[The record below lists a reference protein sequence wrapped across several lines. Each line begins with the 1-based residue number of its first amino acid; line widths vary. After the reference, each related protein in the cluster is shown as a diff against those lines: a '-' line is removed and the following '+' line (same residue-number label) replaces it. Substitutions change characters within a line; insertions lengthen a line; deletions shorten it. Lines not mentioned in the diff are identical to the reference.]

1 MEVLV
6 RIHGD
11 DHRAKDRNRDGEIP
25 VTFGGAS
32 GQTRPAAS
40 WFRPWILCSTC

>member
-1 MEVLV
+1 M

-32 GQTRPAAS
+32 GQTKTGSLMIPTVD
-40 WFRPWILCSTC
+40 FLQYL